1 MKKQTQLQKKG
12 LKRARASGDLAV
24 DRKTS
29 AKKLQYKDWKKN
41 PAAGDL
47 ATPSGRYAGVDN
59 KAAPARYGKG
69 HKRLNPGVSSA
80 PRKRKAVAVVM
91 PSGRVAVVKARKPM
105 TAKQLENLAFWRTQR
120 SIMSKANRGNM
131 GAGYG
136 LGEIDGIRVAG
147 PAGRPDAPVVAKLAA
162 SATQPANPYDMSMSG
177 SGFNEAT
184 RTGNPYL
191 SGL

>member
-1 MKKQTQLQKKG
+1 MKGQTKLQKKG
-12 LKRARASGDLAV
+12 AAVMRRRTKAQREADSLKSARKETNFEKWAAD
-24 DRKTS
+24 
-29 AKKLQYKDWKKN
+29 
-41 PAAGDL
+41 PAAADL
-47 ATPSGRYAGVDN
+47 ATSSGRYAGVDN

-91 PSGRVAVVKARKPM
+91 PSGAVVAVKARKPLS
-105 TAKQLENLAFWRTQR
+105 AKQLAALA
-120 SIMSKANRGNM
+120 
-131 GAGYG
+131 
-136 LGEIDGIRVAG
+136 
-147 PAGRPDAPVVAKLAA
+147 AGRAARSAKALANAPPIAKLAA
-162 SATQPANPYDMSMSG
+162 TAAPARPANPYDMSMSG